1 MGEMIKMVVV
11 LTFLS
16 IVSGGGLSYLERE
29 LKPIQENN
37 IMELVKGPAVRDLL
51 KGAANDPIADR
62 FKIQQGDKEQTV
74 FMGVY
79 DGKPKIV
86 AMESEGKGYGGPVG
100 LIVALDIDT
109 EQVTGVRV
117 TTHTETAG
125 LGSRAK
131 DDPAF
136 AAQFKGK
143 SVNSNFKVT
152 GDGGEINALSG
163 ATITSRAVAA
173 AAGQVIATY
182 REIKPQLLQKLQG
195 SK

>member
-37 IMELVKGPAVRDLL
+37 IMEMVKGPAVRDLL
-51 KGAANDPIADR
+51 KGSSNDPIADR
-62 FKIQQGDKEQTV
+62 FKIERDDKEQTI
-74 FMGVY
+74 FMGVFE
-79 DGKPKIV
+79 GKPKIL

-100 LIVALDIDT
+100 LIVAIDIDT
-109 EQVTGVRV
+109 EQIIGARV

-131 DDPAF
+131 DDPSF
-136 AAQFKGK
+136 TAQFKGK
-143 SVNSNFKVT
+143 SVNNNLKVT
-152 GDGGEINALSG
+152 ADGGDINALSG
-163 ATITSRAVAA
+163 ATITSRAVVIAA
-173 AAGQVIATY
+173 DQVISTY
-182 REIKPQLLQKLQG
+182 REIKPQLMEKLQG